1 MSAEK
6 EIVNYWYNK
15 KGLFTVNNIKTS
27 SNRDCGIL
35 ALKFDK
41 DKVNEVLHVEVSCSI
56 TNNMSANRKAISEHA
71 QKPKV
76 FDISDTANLDK
87 SVGKIIEDKFNSKDV
102 QSAIGSYIR
111 NFSLTGQNIRRV
123 LVLGAVPKS
132 RKSEIIEKFNEKNVQ
147 VIEFENIIYDVI
159 EKLDTQYYKN
169 DIIRTLQLTK
179 YLLLSEPSKAAKL
192 LVNDSFTSASRKEFL
207 ASILDSDEILKEFKK
222 TNVERLAAIVKNVGL
237 KPDELAKMLEHNILN
252 KRTRRLFLNSL
263 NEQEKIRKVV
273 SKIIKKKKAEASLQ
287 KFF

>member
-27 SNRDCGIL
+27 KNRDCGIL

-41 DKVNEVLHVEVSCSI
+41 DKVNEVFHIDVSCSI
-56 TNNMSANRKAISEHA
+56 TNNISE
-71 QKPKV
+71 
-76 FDISDTANLDK
+76 TTNLDK
-87 SVGKIIEDKFNSKDV
+87 SITKIAQEKFENKDVENAVNNYIRQFSLAKQNIKKII
-102 QSAIGSYIR
+102 I
-111 NFSLTGQNIRRV
+111 
-123 LVLGAVPKS
+123 LGAVPKS
-132 RKSEIIEKFNEKNVQ
+132 RKSEIVKRFNEKNVQ
-147 VIEFENIIYDVI
+147 VIEFDNVLYDVI

-169 DIIRTLQLTK
+169 DIIRTLQLIK

-192 LVNDSFTSASRKEFL
+192 LVNGAFTSTSRKEFL
-207 ASILDSDEILKEFKK
+207 TSILDSDEIIREFRK

-252 KRTRRLFLNSL
+252 KRTRRLFLDSL
-263 NEQEKIRKVV
+263 NEQEKIRKIV
-273 SKIIKKKKAEASLQ
+273 SKIIKKKKAEASLE
-287 KFF
+287 KFL

>member
-27 SNRDCGIL
+27 NNRDCGIL

-41 DKVNEVLHVEVSCSI
+41 DKVNEVIHIEVSCSI
-56 TNNMSANRKAISEHA
+56 TNNIAE
-71 QKPKV
+71 
-76 FDISDTANLDK
+76 TTNLDK
-87 SVGKIIEDKFNSKDV
+87 SIGRRVSEKFGNKDAEIAV
-102 QSAIGSYIR
+102 SSYIGQ
-111 NFSLTGQNIRRV
+111 FSLTTQNIKKIII
-123 LVLGAVPKS
+123 LGAMPKS
-132 RKSEIIEKFNEKNVQ
+132 RKSEIIRKFDERDVK
-147 VIEFENIIYDVI
+147 VIEFENILYDVL

-169 DIIRTLQLTK
+169 DIIRTLQLVK

-192 LVNDSFTSASRKEFL
+192 IVNDSSTSSSRKEFL
-207 ASILDSDEILKEFKK
+207 ASILDSSEILKEFKK

-237 KPDELAKMLEHNILN
+237 KPDELAKMLEHDILN
-252 KRTRRLFLNSL
+252 NRTRKSFLDSL

-273 SKIIKKKKAEASLQ
+273 GRIIKKKKAEASLQ

>member
-27 SNRDCGIL
+27 NNRDCGIL

-41 DKVNEVLHVEVSCSI
+41 DKVSEVLHVEVSCSI
-56 TNNMSANRKAISEHA
+56 TNNISE
-71 QKPKV
+71 
-76 FDISDTANLDK
+76 TTNLDK
-87 SVGKIIEDKFNSKDV
+87 SIGKIVDEKFENKGV
-102 QSAIGSYIR
+102 ENAI
-111 NFSLTGQNIRRV
+111 NNHVKQFSITKQNIRKI

-132 RKSEIIEKFNEKNVQ
+132 RKSEIVKTFDEKDVQ
-147 VIEFENIIYDVI
+147 VIEFDNILYDVM

-179 YLLLSEPSKAAKL
+179 YLLLSEPSKVAKL
-192 LVNDSFTSASRKEFL
+192 LVNGSFTSNSRKEFL
-207 ASILDSDEILKEFKK
+207 MSILDNDDIIKEFKK
-222 TNVERLAAIVKNVGL
+222 TNVERLSVILKNSNI
-237 KPDELAKMLEHNILN
+237 KPKELAEMLEHNILN
-252 KRTRRLFLNSL
+252 KRTRKMFLSSL
-263 NEQEKIRKVV
+263 MEQESMRKLN
-273 SKIIKKKKAEASLQ
+273 KPKKMRKMEASLK